1 MAKVRKKKGVR
12 PSKSGKTE
20 PQVSPASLPPQDVPA
35 ESASVTPEGGISV
48 TTPKDKKPYWYVER
62 GSKIHIA
69 AMRILTM
76 RAAGADDKDIAQQLD
91 IKLQT
96 LSNYVHMA
104 QKSGLIE
111 SDYLKARDQ
120 LEFAIV
126 PKALRNIAEALD
138 DNARHQ
144 TSGMKVK
151 DQVALKIVEGT
162 VFKEFDQTDGL
173 ANVNTAIG
181 INIIMPPGP
190 VQQVREGA
198 IGGVPA
204 FSDGVLVDGDQ

>member
-1 MAKVRKKKGVR
+1 MAKVRKKIKAR

-20 PQVSPASLPPQDVPA
+20 PQVSPASLPPLDVPA
-35 ESASVTPEGGISV
+35 VSASVTSETSGVPA
-48 TTPKDKKPYWYVER
+48 TTKKPYWHVER

-76 RAAGADDKDIAQQLD
+76 RAAGADDKDIAAQLD

-104 QKSGLIE
+104 QRSGLIDSE
-111 SDYLKARDQ
+111 YLQARDQ

-126 PKALRNIAEALD
+126 PKALKNIAEALD
-138 DNARHQ
+138 DNVRHS
-144 TSGMKVK
+144 TSGMRVK

-162 VFKEFDQTDGL
+162 VFKEFDHADGMEH
-173 ANVNTAIG
+173 VNTAIG

-198 IGGVPA
+198 VGGVPA
-204 FSDGVLVDGDQ
+204 YQDAEVIPDVREQ